1 MTGRQA
7 KDSQDAA
14 AIDPNARTDVSARQ
28 ATRMPQRLGGFVARL
43 SFELLVVFIGVTLAF
58 LAENRRK
65 ERERAVQAQEVYA
78 ALAAELADH
87 TTVGQHVLDEYLKR
101 QRDWD
106 EAFAR
111 GERPIPWFIPW
122 SRSGPP
128 RAAWDAT
135 LASGGIGVIDPRLF
149 YELAKYYRL
158 VEVYMV
164 PVDGPDPFVDT
175 EIVPH
180 LEQGADAFYS
190 PGKHHLRP
198 KYQAYL
204 ERRRTVLTGAQ
215 YGINQG
221 KILLAQLRNRS
232 AGVIPSPHP

>member
-1 MTGRQA
+1 MTGPQA
-7 KDSQDAA
+7 DGPQDAVV
-14 AIDPNARTDVSARQ
+14 IDPNTRAHLSTRH
-28 ATRMPQRLGGFVARL
+28 ATRIPRRLGRFVARL

-65 ERERAVQAQEVYA
+65 ERERAAQAREVYA

-87 TTVGQHVLDEYLKR
+87 TTVGQQILDQYLTR

-106 EAFAR
+106 AAFAR
-111 GERPIPWFIPW
+111 GDRPIPWYIPW
-122 SRSGPP
+122 SNSGPP
-128 RAAWDAT
+128 RAAWEAT
-135 LASGGIGVIDPRLF
+135 LASGGINVMDPPLF

-175 EIVPH
+175 EIVPY
-180 LEQGADAFYS
+180 LGQGADAFYL
-190 PGKHHLRP
+190 PGKHQLRP

-204 ERRRTVLTGAQ
+204 ERRRAVLTGAQ

-221 KILLAQLRNRS
+221 KILLAQLRNRAS
-232 AGVIPSPHP
+232 GPIATPHP